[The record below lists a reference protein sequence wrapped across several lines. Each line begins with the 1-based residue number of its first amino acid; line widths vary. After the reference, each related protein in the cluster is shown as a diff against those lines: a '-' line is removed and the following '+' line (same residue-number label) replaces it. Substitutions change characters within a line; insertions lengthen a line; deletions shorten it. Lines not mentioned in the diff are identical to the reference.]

1 MSLDDMVYSK
11 YMRAYA
17 HMLEALAQ
25 ADQFSRVPIAL
36 GALNTYKY
44 VWNTLQIHTNTL
56 QIQYKYIIIHMKYRH
71 AVHVWNT
78 YRILIEYI

>member
-1 MSLDDMVYSK
+1 MSLDGMIYSQ

-44 VWNTLQIHTNTL
+44 VWNTYEYSTNTV
-56 QIQYKYIIIHMKYRH
+56 QIQY
-71 AVHVWNT
+71 
-78 YRILIEYI
+78 

>member
-1 MSLDDMVYSK
+1 MVYSK

-44 VWNTLQIHTNTL
+44 VWNTYEYTQIHYKYSTNT
-56 QIQYKYIIIHMKYRH
+56 
-71 AVHVWNT
+71 
-78 YRILIEYI
+78 